1 MEGVIHLSFKAKIQ
15 SYWELTKPDITF
27 LILISTFLGYFLGI
41 QFIGGNIFG
50 NPMVLLH
57 LLIGSILSSSG
68 VAILNE
74 YIERDQDA
82 KMNRTSKRPLP
93 SGRISPKSALIF
105 GITVS
110 VIGVLELVLF
120 VNLYCGILSLFTIVF
135 YLFIYTPMKQKTPW
149 NTLVGSIPGALPPV
163 GGWLAATGNITT
175 QTLGVFCILFF
186 WQIPHFFSIAWLY
199 KTDYKKAGF
208 KMFMSD
214 TNDQF
219 RSNIIMVGFCILTLV
234 FSLSLF
240 PPPIVSMNLIFIFA
254 IIIIGLLYVFAA
266 LKMAMQHNIKNAR
279 RLLFVSIIYIPSI
292 LIILVTGNLV

>member
-1 MEGVIHLSFKAKIQ
+1 LSFKTKIQ
-15 SYWELTKPDITF
+15 PYWELTKPDITF

-41 QFIGGNIFG
+41 QFIGGNILG
-50 NPMVLLH
+50 TPLVLLH

-82 KMNRTSKRPLP
+82 IMNRTSKRPLP
-93 SGRISPKSALIF
+93 SGKISPKSALIF

-110 VIGVLELVLF
+110 VIGVLELALL
-120 VNLYCGILSLFTIVF
+120 VNFYSGILSFFTIVF

-149 NTLVGSIPGALPPV
+149 NTLVGAIPGALPPV

-279 RLLFVSIIYIPSI
+279 RLLFVSIIYIPAILVI
-292 LIILVTGNLV
+292 LITGNLV